1 MLDFR
6 FEIRDAKFEIR
17 GAGFE
22 NLYDNEFEYLKRMI
36 KIRRF
41 RIEIQFNSKLLE

>member
-22 NLYDNEFEYLKRMI
+22 NLYDNEFEY
-36 KIRRF
+36 
-41 RIEIQFNSKLLE
+41 